1 MHTCALLLSLGEL
14 ARQVISTIMKNAENR
29 PTDAPDSRISIKDI
43 ARAAGVSHSTVSR
56 ALNNNPLISE
66 PTRSRIKTFAAQM
79 GYTPNAVARSLKAQR
94 SGTIGLALT
103 SLTDPFFADVMA
115 GVEAVAGD
123 AGLSMFVS
131 ATHNDPE
138 REMEIIE
145 TFHRRRVEG
154 IIVAASRLSNRYR
167 DRLEGIRVPI
177 VLINQHAEESQ
188 PMFHAVAFDEFSG
201 AHLIVDY
208 LVSLGHRRIGYL
220 GLGNRQR
227 SNHLRLSGYRAAL
240 LEVGI
245 TADSTWELVIPSSDI
260 QNQPDIAVG
269 MQHIPALIARGVTA
283 IFCYNDRV
291 AVGGLQ
297 ACRQNAVTVPGD
309 ISIAGFDDIVLAKYI
324 TPSLTTVRQP
334 RDEMGRLATELILS
348 LLEGDPGQSY
358 KLSPKLVKRDST
370 DMLAQV

>member
-1 MHTCALLLSLGEL
+1 
-14 ARQVISTIMKNAENR
+14 MKNAENR

-56 ALNNNPLISE
+56 ALNDNPLISE

-188 PMFHAVAFDEFSG
+188 PMFHAVAFDEFAG

-208 LVSLGHRRIGYL
+208 LLSLGHRRIGYL

-297 ACRQNAVTVPGD
+297 ACRQHAVTVPGD

>member
-1 MHTCALLLSLGEL
+1 
-14 ARQVISTIMKNAENR
+14 
-29 PTDAPDSRISIKDI
+29 
-43 ARAAGVSHSTVSR
+43 
-56 ALNNNPLISE
+56 
-66 PTRSRIKTFAAQM
+66 
-79 GYTPNAVARSLKAQR
+79 
-94 SGTIGLALT
+94 
-103 SLTDPFFADVMA
+103 
-115 GVEAVAGD
+115 
-123 AGLSMFVS
+123 
-131 ATHNDPE
+131 
-138 REMEIIE
+138 
-145 TFHRRRVEG
+145 
-154 IIVAASRLSNRYR
+154 
-167 DRLEGIRVPI
+167 
-177 VLINQHAEESQ
+177 
-188 PMFHAVAFDEFSG
+188 MFHAVAFDEFSG

-334 RDEMGRLATELILS
+334 REEMGRLATELILS